1 MVRRLEALAVVPEVT
16 EDLVADLVDSVVA
29 QEDLEVDRVVLEVV
43 LHLAATVPPLPHPLA
58 TVLQLVHPDHLL
70 LMEHQVVDLEDQVDL
85 VVAQEDSAVV
95 QEDSVVVPEVLEA
108 VHPPAAMVPH
118 PDLPL
123 TTALLQ
129 NPLVAM
135 ELHQAAL
142 AVPEAPVVLEG
153 VQVGSV
159 AVPVLEDIAE
169 ANLLHRTAHQHRPGP
184 LVHTERPLN
193 HLHLLT
199 EHHLPVAVVSAAAVE
214 QADIPAEVD
223 IPVVVPVADILV
235 AQAAVTLAVVPEVV
249 AILAAAAAVVD
260 LEVGLQVVTQVA
272 DRPPAT
278 VHPLVHHP
286 VMERLLPAAVLVA
299 AQAVAVSVAVNLL
312 HPTVHLPDRRP
323 HMALLE
329 RAVVDSVEVL
339 RQEVTEPHPADSAHL
354 VSVVEA
360 AAVASHHPLT
370 ARRLGHLLAT
380 GLLRLEAVSAE
391 DLEVVSAEDSGVEPA
406 VVVPEAVTV
415 EADLRLL
422 MALQAQTR
430 HSHMVRHLP
439 EADKNTRA
447 MADTSTK

>member
-1 MVRRLEALAVVPEVT
+1 MVPEVT
-16 EDLVADLVDSVVA
+16 EDLVAVLVDSVVA

-43 LHLAATVPPLPHPLA
+43 LHLAATVPPLPHLLA
-58 TVLQLVHPDHLL
+58 TVLQLVHPDHLP
-70 LMEHQVVDLEDQVDL
+70 LMEHQVVDLEDLVDL

-95 QEDSVVVPEVLEA
+95 QEDLVAVPEVLEV
-108 VHPPAAMVPH
+108 VHPPAAMVLH
-118 PDLPL
+118 LDLHL

-142 AVPEAPVVLEG
+142 AVPAAPVVSEG

-159 AVPVLEDIAE
+159 AVPAPEDIAE
-169 ANLLHRTAHQHRPGP
+169 ASLLHRMAHQHRPDH
-184 LVHTERPLN
+184 LVHTEHLLN
-193 HLHLLT
+193 HLRLLT
-199 EHHLPVAVVSAAAVE
+199 EHHLPVAVVSAAAVVLAAAVE
-214 QADIPAEVD
+214 QADILAEVD

-235 AQAAVTLAVVPEVV
+235 AQAVVTLAVVPEVV
-249 AILAAAAAVVD
+249 DILAAAAAVVD

-272 DRPPAT
+272 NRPPAT
-278 VHPLVHHP
+278 VHPLVHRP
-286 VMERLLPAAVLVA
+286 VTERLLRAAVLVA

-312 HPTVHLPDRRP
+312 HPTVHLPDHQP

-329 RAVVDSVEVL
+329 RAVVDSAEVL

-380 GLLRLEAVSAE
+380 GLLRLEAVSVE
-391 DLEVVSAEDSGVEPA
+391 DLEVVSAEDLGVDPV
-406 VVVPEAVTV
+406 VVVPEAATV
-415 EADLRLL
+415 EAGLRLL
-422 MALQAQTR
+422 MALQAQVH
-430 HSHMVRHLP
+430 HSHMARHLP

-447 MADTSTK
+447 TADTSTK